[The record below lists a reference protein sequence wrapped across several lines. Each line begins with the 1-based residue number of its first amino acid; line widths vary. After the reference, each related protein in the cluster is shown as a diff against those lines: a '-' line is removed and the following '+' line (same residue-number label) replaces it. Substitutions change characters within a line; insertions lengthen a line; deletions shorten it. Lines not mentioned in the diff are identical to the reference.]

1 MKFMKKYID
10 KYWKGFSLA
19 IVCLTVEAL
28 CDLMQPTIMSD
39 IVDIGVAY
47 RDADYIIRNGLIML
61 GITAIGALGASGR
74 NILSGTVS
82 QNFSADLREDL
93 FKKVQ
98 GFSFE
103 SIDKFERSSLITRL
117 TNDVTQIQNFVNGL
131 MRIAVKAP
139 ILCVGSIIMA
149 SRLNLRLSVV
159 IFAAISIVAVLIFL
173 NVNIGY
179 PYFIKVQQALDKVNS
194 VMREYLSGVRVVKA
208 FNRSDYEN
216 KRFKG
221 FNEELGTLSTRAM
234 RVVSIFSPGINL
246 VINLGIVS
254 VLWIGGIY
262 VNRGTMKVGQIIAF
276 TNYMTQILYS
286 IMIISAVFNTFVRFK
301 ASASRISKVF
311 EERSS
316 FSSNNSILNIDKAG
330 KIEFENVGFAY
341 ANGHRIIENISFTC
355 IPGETLGIIGAT
367 GSGKSTLVSLIPR
380 FYDVTSGIIK
390 IGGVD
395 IKNIDEKILRNKIA
409 LVPQETVLF
418 TGSVLE
424 NIRWGKEDAS
434 LEEVREA
441 AQAAEVDEF
450 ISKFPEKY
458 DTKLGQGGV
467 NFSGGQKQRVS
478 IARALIKKPE
488 VLILDDC
495 TSAVDASTEV
505 KIRKKLKKYSDNLTC
520 IIIAQK
526 ISSVMSADKIIVLDS
541 GKLVGIGRHE
551 ELIKNCQVY
560 KDIFLSQVG
569 REKL

>member
-330 KIEFENVGFAY
+330 KIEFENVSFAY

>member
-330 KIEFENVGFAY
+330 KIEFENVSFAY
-341 ANGHRIIENISFTC
+341 ANGHRIIKNISFTC

>member
-1 MKFMKKYID
+1 MKKYID

-19 IVCLTVEAL
+19 IVCLTAEAL

-330 KIEFENVGFAY
+330 KIEFENVSFAY

>member
-1 MKFMKKYID
+1 MKKYID

-330 KIEFENVGFAY
+330 KIEFENVSFAY
-341 ANGHRIIENISFTC
+341 ANGHRIIKNISFTC

>member
-1 MKFMKKYID
+1 MKKYID

-330 KIEFENVGFAY
+330 KIEFENVSFAY

>member
-1 MKFMKKYID
+1 MKKYID

-93 FKKVQ
+93 FRKVQ

-330 KIEFENVGFAY
+330 KIEFENVSFAY

>member
-1 MKFMKKYID
+1 MKKYID